1 MRNVNR
7 YYQKVV
13 FVSPA
18 LFVEKQFKFG
28 QLHPRQN
35 GSLCPKGD
43 VKHPEKPQH
52 PRAYNL
58 SP

>member
-13 FVSPA
+13 VFFFFPPA
-18 LFVEKQFKFG
+18 LFVEKQFNWG
-28 QLHPRQN
+28 QLQPRQN

-52 PRAYNL
+52 PRA
-58 SP
+58 

>member
-13 FVSPA
+13 VFFFSPA
-18 LFVEKQFKFG
+18 PFVEKQFNWG

-43 VKHPEKPQH
+43 VKHPEKPQY
-52 PRAYNL
+52 PRA
-58 SP
+58 